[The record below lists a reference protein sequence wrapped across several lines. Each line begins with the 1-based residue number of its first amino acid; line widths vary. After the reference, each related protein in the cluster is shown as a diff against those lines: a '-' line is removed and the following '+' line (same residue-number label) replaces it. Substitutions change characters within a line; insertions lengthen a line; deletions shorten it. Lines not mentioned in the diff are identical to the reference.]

1 MNKNF
6 IDYNKSNIS
15 RDNYL
20 TVLEEVQNCFR
31 RCFQREGL
39 ELGYTN
45 LSLKSTRDEIL
56 QNIPENTVERFY
68 LDNNY
73 EKILNDVKDEFISLQ
88 LKNSLENSNLIEIAK
103 SVGYNPNKKYSVEEI
118 NSLTQTVNGYIQ
130 DINNQKNQ
138 ETKNF
143 FFNLIVLL
151 AYIFIIGIIPFL
163 FFYGYFTLTK

>member
-103 SVGYNPNKKYSVEEI
+103 NVGYNPNKKYSVEEI

-130 DINNQKNQ
+130 DINKQKNQ

>member
-31 RCFQREGL
+31 RCFQRDGL

-138 ETKNF
+138 ETKNIL
-143 FFNLIVLL
+143 FNLIVLL

>member
-31 RCFQREGL
+31 RCFQRDGL

-130 DINNQKNQ
+130 DINNQKIQ

>member
-31 RCFQREGL
+31 RCFQRDGL